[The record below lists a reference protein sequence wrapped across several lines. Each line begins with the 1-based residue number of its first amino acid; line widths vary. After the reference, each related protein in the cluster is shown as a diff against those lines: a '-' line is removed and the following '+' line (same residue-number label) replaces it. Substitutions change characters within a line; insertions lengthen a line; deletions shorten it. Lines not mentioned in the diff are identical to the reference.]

1 MKKPSDLAI
10 SRKHQQQIERASVR
24 HRNRFFDDYIVPT
37 IYDRDKDV
45 HVPHFFWKKGN
56 FSQRSLEEL
65 IDEFGDDTA
74 SLQSEAEL
82 FINPLRFADYDPSK
96 RKRGVASGY
105 TPPGQRIT
113 NGGWMVFTFEHD
125 GVDAASL
132 EMQLDW
138 FAGKPE
144 ECEFHKVHEAMST
157 YSDYRGYS
165 TAFSGNKS
173 LHIHLVF
180 DTRHLS
186 KEVAEKS
193 KWANAM
199 WQGDVPDQVLQ
210 ELYRSTWL
218 HLATRVQ
225 KSLGV
230 NIKFDD
236 RLSTYI
242 QKRRSPWGTRMFLA
256 GEKPNIHGFQPGDF
270 IEQTVIQEHILSRAP
285 KGSIITLLQAGS
297 AKTIMEV
304 ERHSQ
309 SKPSQRIVTLG
320 GEDLLLDE
328 LRLYLTECGWG
339 QYPEPVRI
347 EYLEPYNYVYF
358 KNHAGDENPTTYV
371 RGDYRMVAPS
381 GRDAHREQLFLPNNY
396 TLDETLD
403 VIQQRLD
410 VRQVHPILSAKQ
422 QSKRP
427 KKYTTSFGEGAVSRD
442 TARGN
447 LSGILRNVADASG
460 TTLVQAPEGIG
471 KTYALMQHVQELRWD
486 READRQHRTT
496 QRGDDTWSPIPG
508 FICFACKSYEQA
520 NAKRDEFIEIGNGN
534 TCAVVIKSLS
544 KLYEEAAGEL
554 GIKPIKRK
562 QAGANGSVSFLHAVK
577 SMQPAVYN
585 RMTELRDEMWMI
597 NGHSMFDPTHTVV
610 FCVHS
615 LLKNWPHSQISKAFL
630 HPGFPDDFNQG
641 GIKHC
646 IREMGLYQVIYDEVG
661 WEDLVSID
669 SSEDVKA
676 AKKVA
681 KSVTKSTGKDWK
693 DSGLPAQVEAYNLLL
708 GHKKSPAIKFDDCNR
723 INQIGYSKRDK
734 LKVDAKR
741 FPFGKGTDEFNI
753 YAKRSGTYYI
763 KEHRWWSN
771 LGCPV
776 VILTTEDLPRCI
788 ASSITLAHR
797 AEDQLK
803 LAAGQ
808 KPHRKESQYL
818 RTMNLTDTP
827 HLFNELVPVYF
838 EKDAR
843 APDKKGRTSVIDMAQ
858 DLLESGIDFVISNN
872 LKKID
877 KKYED
882 QVCSHQAARG
892 RNDLTGMTIATII
905 TYPSLGEYDQLCI
918 LGQKFDLD
926 DPVAMAMRD
935 TLFQDLGRNLGLRST
950 PGQKQD
956 MHMVFIKSSLYRDL
970 NLFQGA
976 THDRYR
982 LYHDYLLNGIS

>member
-1 MKKPSDLAI
+1 MFKEFISPILYLPKEDL
-10 SRKHQQQIERASVR
+10 
-24 HRNRFFDDYIVPT
+24 
-37 IYDRDKDV
+37 
-45 HVPHFFWKKGN
+45 HVPHFYHKMGN
-56 FSQRSLEEL
+56 FSQSALEEL
-65 IDEFGDDTA
+65 KQEFGDDND
-74 SLQSEAEL
+74 SIQKEAEL
-82 FINPLRFADYDPSK
+82 FSNPLRFAQYDPSK
-96 RKRGVASGY
+96 KKRGVASGY

-125 GVDAASL
+125 GPDAASL
-132 EMQLDW
+132 ETQLDW
-138 FAGKPE
+138 FAGKRDI
-144 ECEFHKVHEAMST
+144 CDFHKVHTALSR
-157 YSDYRGYS
+157 YQDYRGYS
-165 TAFSGNKS
+165 TVFSGNKS

-186 KEVAEKS
+186 NELAKKS
-193 KWANAM
+193 AWANAT
-199 WQGDVPDQVLQ
+199 WQGDVPDQVLH
-210 ELYRSTWL
+210 ELYRSTWV
-218 HLATRVQ
+218 HLATTVQ
-225 KSLGV
+225 QSLGV
-230 NIKFDD
+230 PIKFDE
-236 RLSTYI
+236 RLSSYI
-242 QKRRSPWGTRMFLA
+242 QKRRSPWGTRMFQD
-256 GEKPNIHGFQPGDF
+256 GEKPNVHGFQPGDF
-270 IEQTVIQEHILSRAP
+270 IEQTVIQEHMLSRAP
-285 KGSIITLLQAGS
+285 TGSTNTLMLAKS
-297 AKTIMEV
+297 AKAIMEV

-309 SKPSQRIVTLG
+309 SRPSKRAVSLKG
-320 GEDLLLDE
+320 GDAFINE
-328 LRLYLTECGWG
+328 LKRYLHECGWA
-339 QYPEPVRI
+339 QYPEPTRI
-347 EYLEPYNYVYF
+347 EYLEPYNYLFF
-358 KNHAGDENPTTYV
+358 KNHANDGNPTTFV

-381 GRDAHREQLFLPNNY
+381 GIGAHSGPLFLPNGY
-396 TLDETLD
+396 TLDETLNI
-403 VIQQRLD
+403 VEQRLA
-410 VRQVHPILSAKQ
+410 VQQVSPIASEKSKSNRPRKYSA
-422 QSKRP
+422 
-427 KKYTTSFGEGAVSRD
+427 SFGEKALSRD
-442 TARGN
+442 TARAN
-447 LSGILRNVADASG
+447 LSGILRNVADAPG

-471 KTYALMQHVQELRWD
+471 KTYALMQHVQERRWD
-486 READRQHRTT
+486 READSQHRTT
-496 QRGDDTWSPIPG
+496 QRDGDTWSPIPG

-520 NAKRDEFIEIGNGN
+520 NAKRNEFIGIENGN

-544 KLYEEAAGEL
+544 KLYQEAADEFGV
-554 GIKPIKRK
+554 KPIERR

-577 SMQPAVYN
+577 SMQPAVYT

-630 HPGFPDDFNQG
+630 HPGFPDDFNQDG
-641 GIKHC
+641 VKHC

-661 WEDLVSID
+661 WEDLVGID
-669 SSEDVKA
+669 TKEDVKL

-681 KSVTKSTGKDWK
+681 KVAKKSTGCSWK
-693 DSGLPAQVEAYNLLL
+693 DAGLPAQVQAFDAVVGGYM
-708 GHKKSPAIKFDDCNR
+708 SPPMGFDECNR
-723 INQIGYSKRDK
+723 INQIGYQKSDK

-741 FPFGKGTDEFNI
+741 FPFGKGVDEINI
-753 YAKRSGTYYI
+753 YAQRIGTYYS

-808 KPHRKESQYL
+808 KPHREESQYL
-818 RTMNLTDTP
+818 RTMNLTNTP
-827 HLFNELVPVYF
+827 HLFNELVPIYF
-838 EKDAR
+838 DEDAR

-872 LKKID
+872 LKNID

-950 PGQKQD
+950 PEQKQD

-970 NLFQGA
+970 KLFTGA

-982 LYHDYLLNGIS
+982 LYHDDLPDGNH